1 MYSPTVLSVQKPEAQ
16 SPRVISLILAG
27 GQSRR
32 MGQDKA
38 LLFWQG
44 KTLLQNVYEVA
55 AACTPDVY
63 LISPW
68 PERYQVVV
76 PNVICLQE
84 SIMGAGPL
92 VALNQALLDSVLASS
107 QPAWILLLACDMPC
121 LDPQVLKILQQSL
134 AQLPAEV
141 LALVPRHANGQWEP
155 LCGFYRLQ
163 AQPHLQQFIQQG
175 GRSFQTWLTNLPVQA
190 LEVTPNMTKMF
201 WNCNTPWDL
210 V

>member
-1 MYSPTVLSVQKPEAQ
+1 MYPSAAFPEQKPEARF
-16 SPRVISLILAG
+16 PRVISLILAG

-32 MGQDKA
+32 MGQDKV
-38 LLFWQG
+38 LLYWQG

-55 AACTPDVY
+55 AVCTTDVY

-68 PERYQVVV
+68 PERYQVVM

-84 SIMGAGPL
+84 SGIGAGPL
-92 VALNQALLDSVLASS
+92 VALNQALQDPGLISS
-107 QPAWILLLACDMPC
+107 QPAWVLLLACDMPC
-121 LDPQVLKILQQSL
+121 LDPQVLKIWQQSL
-134 AQLPAEV
+134 AQLPTEV

-175 GRSFQTWLTNLPVQA
+175 GRSFQAWLTTLPAQA
-190 LEVTPNMTKMF
+190 LEVTPNLVKMF
-201 WNCNTPWDL
+201 WNCNTPGDL
-210 V
+210 M